1 MPTTSDLEGELQ
13 SWGLFF
19 CEALRHDGGVETLA
33 QLLGNLVDLI
43 VLVDFDGLVGG
54 VEDDAAV
61 LAAGGVGADL
71 FEQAG
76 AELFVEVVG

>member
-19 CEALRHDGGVETLA
+19 CEALGHDRGVETLA
-33 QLLGNLVDLI
+33 QLFGDRVDLV

-61 LAAGGVGADL
+61 LAAGGVGADF
-71 FEQAG
+71 FEQFG